1 MVLDSLEFEDL
12 IDEVTHRLSMA
23 NIDGSLKELL
33 SKLGWDDLISN
44 DEEPLFTFANGK
56 ILVIAAQT
64 INIENLKTVIN
75 KLGLNF
81 NRFEFVLDYERAQRY
96 NYSNLAYNPN
106 VRAILMGSV
115 PHSTTGTGDS
125 GSVLAELEQHPDKYP
140 RVIALRTEEGT
151 LKLTKSNFR
160 KALELLKDEQYLAA

>member
-1 MVLDSLEFEDL
+1 MVLDSLDFEDL
-12 IDEVTHRLSMA
+12 IEEVTHRLSVA
-23 NIDGSLKELL
+23 NIDGTLKKLL
-33 SKLGWDDLISN
+33 SKIGWDDLISN
-44 DEEPLFTFANGK
+44 DEEPLFTFSNGK
-56 ILVIAAQT
+56 ILVIATQT
-64 INIENLKTVIN
+64 INIENMKTVIN

-81 NRFEFVLDYERAQRY
+81 NRFEFVLDYDRAQRY

-106 VRAILMGSV
+106 YRAILMGSV
-115 PHSTTGTGDS
+115 PHSTTGTCDS

-160 KALELLKDEQYLAA
+160 KALEKLKEEQYLAV